1 MDNKKLF
8 LHTNPLKLFFKASIP
23 GGISMLMMSVYTIFD
38 AIFVGKFVG
47 SVALGGLGLAMPL
60 VIINFS
66 LADLIGVGS
75 SVPIAILLGKKEDRK
90 ANEYFTYATLL
101 IIFTGIVVGALL
113 YFLAPSFMALVGAKG
128 DLATYGVRY
137 ARVYALFSPVSTLFF
152 AVDNFLRISGKIK
165 TSMYLNIFMSI
176 GTVLVELLFVVGF
189 GWGIGGA
196 AFGANV
202 VLVVCITV
210 GYSFF
215 FTGKLQL
222 KFVKFKPTRKM
233 LNEIVFNGAP
243 AFLTNVAGRVFSIVM
258 NIMLIKFG
266 GENAV
271 IVYGLLFTIG
281 GIVEQML
288 YGILDSLQ
296 PAIGYNYGANENGRV
311 KLLVKYSFI
320 AGAIVSLLFALLMF
334 IIPKTLASAFLN
346 DFSLLEYSAHALRLF
361 GVAYIFKW
369 ISHTIQ
375 SFLLAIEKPLPAL
388 AISLS
393 ICLVFPLVAIAILL
407 PLKLDGLWLNYAVA
421 CLLSGAF
428 AVVILLSM
436 KKKLFVNNRQ
446 SNDLE

>member
-8 LHTNPLKLFFKASIP
+8 LHTNPLKLFLKASIP
-23 GGISMLMMSVYTIFD
+23 GGISMLMMSVYTVFD

-47 SVALGGLGLAMPL
+47 EVALGGLGLAMPL

-75 SVPIAILLGKKEDRK
+75 SVPIAILLGKKEDKK
-90 ANEYFTYATLL
+90 ANEYFTFATLL
-101 IIFTGIVVGALL
+101 IILTGTIIGVLL

-128 DLATYGVRY
+128 QIAQYGVKY
-137 ARVYALFSPVSTLFF
+137 ARVYALFSPIATLFF
-152 AVDNFLRISGKIK
+152 AVDNYLRISGKIK

-176 GTVLVELLFVVGF
+176 GTVLLELLFVVVF
-189 GWGIGGA
+189 DLGIQGA
-196 AFGANV
+196 ALGANIIIVICV
-202 VLVVCITV
+202 VV
-210 GYSFF
+210 GYAMFL
-215 FTGKLQL
+215 TGKLQL
-222 KFVKFKPTRKM
+222 KFVKFKANTKM
-233 LNEIVFNGAP
+233 LREIVENGTP

-266 GENAV
+266 GDNAV
-271 IVYGLLFTIG
+271 VVYGILFTIG

-320 AGAIVSLLFALLMF
+320 AGAIISIFFALIMF
-334 IIPKTLASAFLN
+334 VIPKTLSSAFIN
-346 DFSLLEYSAHALRLF
+346 DLSLLDYSAHALRLF
-361 GVAYIFKW
+361 SIAYLFKW

-375 SFLLAIEKPLPAL
+375 TFLLAIEKPLPAL
-388 AISLS
+388 AISIS
-393 ICLVFPLVAIAILL
+393 ICLVFPLLAIAILL

-421 CLLSGAF
+421 CLLAAIF
-428 AVVILLSM
+428 AIIILAKM
-436 KKKLFVNNRQ
+436 KKKLFPKK
-446 SNDLE
+446 

>member
-8 LHTNPLKLFFKASIP
+8 LHTKPLRLFLKAAIP
-23 GGISMLMMSVYTIFD
+23 GGISMLMMSVYTVFD

-101 IIFTGIVVGALL
+101 IILTGIVIGVLL
-113 YFLAPSFMALVGAKG
+113 YFLAPSFMSLVGAKG
-128 DLATYGVRY
+128 DLAMYGVKY
-137 ARVYALFSPVSTLFF
+137 ARVYALFSPISTLFF
-152 AVDNFLRISGKIK
+152 AVDNYLRISGKIK
-165 TSMYLNIFMSI
+165 TSLLINVFMSI
-176 GTVLVELLFVVGF
+176 GTVLIELLFVVGF
-189 GWGIGGA
+189 NWGIQGA

-202 VLVVCITV
+202 VLVICIV
-210 GYSFF
+210 IAYSFF

-222 KFVKFKPTRKM
+222 KFVKFKANAKM
-233 LNEIVFNGAP
+233 LKEIVSNGTP
-243 AFLTNVAGRVFSIVM
+243 AFLTNVAGRLFSIVM

-266 GENAV
+266 GDNAV
-271 IVYGLLFTIG
+271 VVYGLLFTIG

-288 YGILDSLQ
+288 YGVLDSLQ
-296 PAIGYNYGANENGRV
+296 PAIGYNYGANENQRV

-320 AGAIVSLLFALLMF
+320 AGAIISIFFAILMLV
-334 IIPKTLASAFLN
+334 IPKTLSSAFLN

-361 GVAYIFKW
+361 SIAYIFKW

-375 SFLLAIEKPLPAL
+375 SFLLAIEKPLSAL

-393 ICLVFPLVAIAILL
+393 ICLVFPLLSILVLL
-407 PLKLDGLWLNYAVA
+407 PLKLDGLWLNYTFASA
-421 CLLSGAF
+421 LSALF
-428 AVVILLSM
+428 AVIILLVM
-436 KKKLFVNNRQ
+436 KKNLFSTKEQ
-446 SNDLE
+446 IKED

>member
-8 LHTNPLKLFFKASIP
+8 LRTKPLRLFLKAAIP
-23 GGISMLMMSVYTIFD
+23 GGISMLMMSVYTVFD

-101 IIFTGIVVGALL
+101 IILTGIVIGVLL
-113 YFLAPSFMALVGAKG
+113 YFLAPSFMSLVGAKG
-128 DLATYGVRY
+128 DLAMYGVKY
-137 ARVYALFSPVSTLFF
+137 ARVYALFSPISTLFF
-152 AVDNFLRISGKIK
+152 AVDNYLRISGKIK
-165 TSMYLNIFMSI
+165 TSLLINVFMSI
-176 GTVLVELLFVVGF
+176 GTVLIELLFVVGF
-189 GWGIGGA
+189 NWGIQGA

-202 VLVVCITV
+202 VLVICIV
-210 GYSFF
+210 IAYSFF

-222 KFVKFKPTRKM
+222 KFVKFKANAKM
-233 LNEIVFNGAP
+233 LKEIVSNGTP
-243 AFLTNVAGRVFSIVM
+243 AFLTNVAGRLFSIVM

-266 GENAV
+266 GDNAV
-271 IVYGLLFTIG
+271 VVYGLLFTIG

-288 YGILDSLQ
+288 YGVLDSLQ
-296 PAIGYNYGANENGRV
+296 PAIGYNYGANENQRV

-320 AGAIVSLLFALLMF
+320 AGAIISIFFAILMLV
-334 IIPKTLASAFLN
+334 IPKTLSSAFLN

-361 GVAYIFKW
+361 SIAYIFKW

-375 SFLLAIEKPLPAL
+375 SFLLAIEKPLSAL

-393 ICLVFPLVAIAILL
+393 ICLVFPLLSILVLL
-407 PLKLDGLWLNYAVA
+407 PLKLDGLWLYYTFASA
-421 CLLSGAF
+421 LSALF
-428 AVVILLSM
+428 AVIILLVM
-436 KKKLFVNNRQ
+436 KKNLFSTKEQ
-446 SNDLE
+446 IKED

>member
-8 LHTNPLKLFFKASIP
+8 LHTKPLRLFLKAAIP
-23 GGISMLMMSVYTIFD
+23 GGISMLMMSVYTVFD

-101 IIFTGIVVGALL
+101 IILTGIVIGVLL
-113 YFLAPSFMALVGAKG
+113 YFLAPSFMSLVGAKG
-128 DLATYGVRY
+128 DLAMYGVKY
-137 ARVYALFSPVSTLFF
+137 ARVYALFSPISTLFF
-152 AVDNFLRISGKIK
+152 AVDNYLRISGKIK
-165 TSMYLNIFMSI
+165 TSLLINVFMSI
-176 GTVLVELLFVVGF
+176 GTVLIELLFVVGF
-189 GWGIGGA
+189 NWGIQGA

-202 VLVVCITV
+202 VLVICIV
-210 GYSFF
+210 IAYSFF

-222 KFVKFKPTRKM
+222 KFVKFKANAKM
-233 LNEIVFNGAP
+233 LKEIVSNGTP
-243 AFLTNVAGRVFSIVM
+243 AFLTNIAGRLFSIVM

-266 GENAV
+266 GDNAV
-271 IVYGLLFTIG
+271 VVYGLLFTIG

-288 YGILDSLQ
+288 YGVLDSLQ
-296 PAIGYNYGANENGRV
+296 PAIGYNYGANENQRV

-320 AGAIVSLLFALLMF
+320 AGAIISVFFAILMLV
-334 IIPKTLASAFLN
+334 IPKTLSSAFLN

-361 GVAYIFKW
+361 SIAYIFKW

-393 ICLVFPLVAIAILL
+393 ICLVFPLLSILVLL
-407 PLKLDGLWLNYAVA
+407 PLKLNGLWLNYTFASA
-421 CLLSGAF
+421 LSALF
-428 AVVILLSM
+428 AVIILLVM
-436 KKKLFVNNRQ
+436 KKNLFSTKEQ
-446 SNDLE
+446 IKED

>member
-8 LHTNPLKLFFKASIP
+8 LHTNPLKLFLKASIP
-23 GGISMLMMSVYTIFD
+23 GGISMLMMSVYTVFD
-38 AIFVGKFVG
+38 AVFVGKFVG

-75 SVPIAILLGKKEDRK
+75 SVPIAILLGKKEEKK

-101 IIFTGIVVGALL
+101 IILTGIVVGALL

-128 DLATYGVRY
+128 DIAGYGVKY
-137 ARVYALFSPVSTLFF
+137 ARVYAIFSPISTLFF
-152 AVDNFLRISGKIK
+152 AMDNYLRISGKIK

-176 GTVLVELLFVVGF
+176 GTVLIEMLFVVGF
-189 GWGIGGA
+189 NWGIQGA

-202 VLVVCITV
+202 ILVICITV

-222 KFVKFKPTRKM
+222 KFVKFKANSKM
-233 LNEIVFNGAP
+233 LKEIVSNGTP

-266 GENAV
+266 GEEAV

-281 GIVEQML
+281 GNVEQML
-288 YGILDSLQ
+288 YGILDSMQ

-320 AGAIVSLLFALLMF
+320 ASAIISIFFAVLMF
-334 IIPKTLASAFLN
+334 VIPKTLSSAFLN
-346 DFSLLEYSAHALRLF
+346 DLSLLEYSAHALRLF
-361 GVAYIFKW
+361 GTAYVFKW

-375 SFLLAIEKPLPAL
+375 TFLLAIERPLPAL
-388 AISLS
+388 LISLS
-393 ICLVFPLVAIAILL
+393 ICLVFPLVAITILL
-407 PLKLDGLWLNYAVA
+407 PLKLDGLWLNYSLA
-421 CLLSGAF
+421 CLLSAILS
-428 AVVILLSM
+428 VVMLLGM
-436 KKKLFVNNRQ
+436 KKKLFLQNEKA
-446 SNDLE
+446 SEEE

>member
-38 AIFVGKFVG
+38 AVFVGKFVG

-75 SVPIAILLGKKEDRK
+75 SVPIAILLGKKEDKK

-101 IIFTGIVVGALL
+101 IILTGAMVGALL
-113 YFLAPSFMALVGAKG
+113 YFLAPSFMVLVGAKG
-128 DLATYGVRY
+128 DLAMYGVKY
-137 ARVYALFSPVSTLFF
+137 ARVYAIFSPISTLFF
-152 AVDNFLRISGKIK
+152 ALDNYLRISGKIK
-165 TSMYLNIFMSI
+165 TSMYLNILMSI
-176 GTVLVELLFVVGF
+176 GTVLIEMLFVVGF
-189 GWGIGGA
+189 NWGIQGA
-196 AFGANV
+196 AFGANI
-202 VLVVCITV
+202 VLVICIVV

-222 KFVKFKPTRKM
+222 KFVKFKANSKM
-233 LNEIVFNGAP
+233 LKEIVENGTP

-271 IVYGLLFTIG
+271 IVYGILFTIG

-288 YGILDSLQ
+288 YGVLDSLQ
-296 PAIGYNYGANENGRV
+296 PAIGYNYGANQNGRV
-311 KLLVKYSFI
+311 KLLVKYSFV
-320 AGAIVSLLFALLMF
+320 AGAIISIFFSILMF
-334 IIPKTLASAFLN
+334 VIPKTLSMAFLN
-346 DFSLLEYSAHALRLF
+346 DYSLLDYSAHALRLF
-361 GVAYIFKW
+361 SIAYMFKW
-369 ISHTIQ
+369 ISHTVQ

-388 AISLS
+388 VISLS
-393 ICLVFPLVAIAILL
+393 ICLVFPLLSILVLL
-407 PLKLDGLWLNYAVA
+407 PLKLDGLWLNYTFASA
-421 CLLSGAF
+421 LSALLA
-428 AVVILLSM
+428 VILLLGM
-436 KKKLFVNNRQ
+436 KKKLFCIKEHADDN
-446 SNDLE
+446 